1 MSHVED
7 GSVTAFVTAL
17 LMGFLAC
24 VGLAVDGG
32 RLVAARIE
40 LADHAENAARMGV
53 QHVTALRS
61 GDPEVDV
68 TEATRAANR
77 YLENQEVGGVVQA
90 DASTV
95 RVRASRVVPL
105 TLLNL
110 IGMGSRLVV
119 VERSASP
126 VPGP

>member
-1 MSHVED
+1 MSRIEN
-7 GSVTAFVTAL
+7 GSVTAFVTAML
-17 LMGFLAC
+17 LGFMAC

-40 LADHAENAARMGV
+40 LADHAENAARIGV

-68 TEATRAANR
+68 GEATRAARR
-77 YLENQEVGGVVQA
+77 YLENQGVTGVIQA
-90 DASTV
+90 DHAAV
-95 RVRASRVVPL
+95 HVRASRVVSL
-105 TLLNL
+105 TLLNM
-110 IGMGSRLVV
+110 IGMGSRLVA

-126 VPGP
+126 VPWP

>member
-1 MSHVED
+1 MDRLEN
-7 GSVTAFVTAL
+7 GSVTAFVTAML
-17 LMGFLAC
+17 LGFVAC

-40 LADHAENAARMGV
+40 LADHAENAARIGV

-61 GDPEVDV
+61 GDPKVDV
-68 TEATRAANR
+68 GEATRAARR
-77 YLENQEVGGVVQA
+77 YLENQGVTGVIHA
-90 DASTV
+90 DPSAV
-95 RVRASRVVPL
+95 HVRASRVVPL
-105 TLLNL
+105 TLLNM
-110 IGMGSRLVV
+110 IGMGSRLVA

>member
-40 LADHAENAARMGV
+40 LADHAENAEIGRA
-53 QHVTALRS
+53 HV
-61 GDPEVDV
+61 
-68 TEATRAANR
+68 
-77 YLENQEVGGVVQA
+77 
-90 DASTV
+90 
-95 RVRASRVVPL
+95 
-105 TLLNL
+105 
-110 IGMGSRLVV
+110 
-119 VERSASP
+119 
-126 VPGP
+126 

>member
-1 MSHVED
+1 MGDVED
-7 GSVTAFVTAL
+7 GSVTAFVTAML
-17 LMGFLAC
+17 LGFIAC

-32 RLVAARIE
+32 RLVAVRVE
-40 LADHAENAARMGV
+40 LADHAENAARVGV

-68 TEATRAANR
+68 LEATRAARR
-77 YLENQEVGGVVQA
+77 YLENQHVTGVVSA
-90 DASTV
+90 DPTTV
-95 RVRASRVVPL
+95 SVRATRVVSL
-105 TLLNL
+105 TLLSV
-110 IGMGSRLVV
+110 IGMGSRLVA

>member
-1 MSHVED
+1 MGRTEG

-17 LMGFLAC
+17 LMGFVAC

-40 LADHAENAARMGV
+40 LSDHAENAARVGV

-61 GDPEVDV
+61 GNPEVDV
-68 TEATRAANR
+68 VEATRAARR
-77 YLENQEVGGVVQA
+77 YLEIWEVSGVVNA
-90 DASTV
+90 DTTAV
-95 RVRASRVVPL
+95 KVRASRVVSL
-105 TLLNL
+105 TLLNM
-110 IGMGSRLVV
+110 IGMGSRLVA